1 MATFK
6 DINNILSKNMT
17 ADDINKLFNELDKL
31 IISKT
36 QNNELLHFI
45 NESRKPDFLA
55 QLLTQEQKDKWIK
68 LIFESLKRTDY
79 GLKTMFE
86 QRVLEHPDKILF
98 KGYTKS
104 KPFEWSYKQVQNY
117 IKEIAA
123 FIYSVKPDNP
133 RAAIFSE
140 NNLEGA
146 VCDLACLSY
155 DIFNTPLNIHFSKK
169 IIAYIFNLLN
179 INIVITDT
187 PERLKIISSVKKS
200 YKKDLIVIV
209 TEANSG
215 KYSDAD
221 FYLSKESKKISMTKA
236 EEILSKRKR
245 KPLNQVATTMFTSG
259 STGMPK
265 GVSFSMYNI
274 ISKRFARALALP
286 QVGKDEKMICYLPL
300 FHTFGRYLEL
310 TGSIFWGGTYI
321 FAGNTSSDT
330 LLSLFPKENPTGF
343 ISVPV
348 RWMQIYEACINSFDG
363 TENKKEQEKKIR
375 NITGGNLHWGLSAAG
390 YLDPKIFRFFHKH
403 GITLNSGFGM
413 TEATGGI
420 TMTPSD
426 DYKQNSTGIP
436 LAGTE
441 TRLKE
446 NGELEIKGHY
456 IAKYLEDAG
465 PEDLIPYPEEEDYWL
480 STGDI
485 FNIDENGHH
494 EIIDR
499 VKDIYKNNKGQ
510 TVAPLI
516 IEKKFAGV
524 PGVKDTF
531 LVGDGKPYNV
541 LLIVPNKKDS
551 VINNTVKD
559 KNIKEYFH
567 QIIMTANKD
576 LAPYERVI
584 NFSILDRDF
593 SKDLGEL
600 TPKGSFKRKKIE
612 QNFSDLIKELYKSN
626 HISIHYKNF
635 NIIIPRWF
643 YRDLGIL
650 ETDIIKTKNG
660 LYNKTEKK
668 HLRIADT
675 KKENIYTI
683 GDLNYTVYN
692 KSIDLGR
699 LIRQPKLWIGNPEL
713 INFSPCKESYDISF
727 KNFAHQICLPEE
739 NVRTYKSSDI
749 APLSG
754 MNDFDLVLLNQLVSE
769 TLHCNITKAKESLLQ
784 IEQIFPEYEKNK
796 AEIIRRRLE
805 ALACHQNEIIR
816 IEAYR
821 ILLSKDPEPNFSALL
836 PAFID
841 SGKTFLNEESI
852 NSLAKSSFFLR
863 QLDIFRKR
871 MYQYRT
877 SLKWPAEKNTIKQ
890 FENIFK
896 LLLKFGINHPK
907 YYKSLRAEFASW
919 ILLKE
924 EPVLSRKAK
933 KYFFELNNNFESYVT
948 KKSKKFTEIQWAK
961 KLVFDDEITE
971 DDKKEL
977 IGKLAASHTLKQA
990 VYLIYDDFNFEYKNV
1005 SENGIWVSR
1014 IKNYRN
1020 TKHYRVSIN
1029 TLKGKH
1035 YDLHISIDNELKTA
1049 KGSETIIRQI
1059 ALSGYPFD
1067 LPVTAR
1073 FGSADLSEKITVSSY
1088 LSMLT
1093 AWDKIRTIAE
1103 IQISG
1108 HIEDANTWRKIYIRS
1123 ISAFYKAWEYSG
1135 REILPGFISP
1145 NNVALPENDF
1155 SNNAL
1160 IISLSGRR
1168 YINDVKTLF
1177 SAIYQNYY
1185 RKVTAHYPILRRFLK
1200 TGWIFHAC
1208 IEAFGK
1214 ETGLEI
1220 LKNLLK
1226 ELNSIQNLNNNEKE
1240 LKETLI
1246 SYFKTY
1252 KNREY
1257 LPLALFNAVDR
1268 YTGWSNKNSGATPAA
1283 KHQTISE
1290 LYDLYAL
1297 KKYPEIIRYRFYRDT
1312 YFKDAEENI
1321 IGVFDALLNKMT
1333 GNKNLL
1339 PIQLIELSDLQATL
1353 KTKTDKNIFDRM
1365 VFPDIKRKQNINILT
1380 VGKKEEK
1387 HVIVKSV
1394 LKDKDKIEY
1403 TMREPLEA
1411 FEVGQLYKL
1420 FFKENYP
1427 KEISKPDKHFI
1438 VLDSNELL
1446 IGGLCYK
1453 EPEKDVVLIDGMAV
1467 TSVLHG
1473 KGIGSAM
1480 MEDFFTRMK
1489 VKGKKIIKAHFLF
1502 GNYYLKHNFVIDK
1515 KWGALVK
1522 KL

>member
-1 MATFK
+1 MANYQY
-6 DINNILSKNMT
+6 INKLQDKSLKTN
-17 ADDINKLFNELDKL
+17 DINKIFNEVDELLK
-31 IISKT
+31 SKSHT
-36 QNNELLHFI
+36 KKLLHFL
-45 NESRKPDFLA
+45 NESRKPLFIAELT
-55 QLLTQEQKDKWIK
+55 TQELKDKWIK
-68 LIFESLKRTDY
+68 QVFSILKKTNY
-79 GLKTMFE
+79 GLKDMLE
-86 QRVLEHPDKILF
+86 QRVFEHPDKILF
-98 KGYTKS
+98 KGKKKS
-104 KPFEWSYKQVQNY
+104 KPFEWTYKQVQNY
-117 IKEIAA
+117 IKETAA
-123 FIYSVKPDNP
+123 FLYSIKPDNP
-133 RAAIFSE
+133 RTAIFTQNS
-140 NNLEGA
+140 LEGA
-146 VCDLACLSY
+146 ICDLACLSY
-155 DIFNTPLNIHFSKK
+155 DIFNTPLNIHFSEK

-187 PERLKIISSVKKS
+187 PERLKIISSVKKTL
-200 YKKDLIVIV
+200 KKDITIIV
-209 TEANSG
+209 TKPNSA

-221 FYLSKESKKISMTKA
+221 YYLNKESKKISLPKA
-236 EEILSKRKR
+236 EEILSKRKK

-286 QVGKDEKMICYLPL
+286 KIGNNEKMICYLPL

-310 TGSIFWGGTYI
+310 TGSIFWGGTYV
-321 FAGNTSSDT
+321 FAENTSSDT
-330 LLSLFPKENPTGF
+330 LLSLFTKENPTGF

-375 NITGGNLHWGLSAAG
+375 KITGKNLYWGLSAAG

-403 GITLNSGFGM
+403 GISLNSGFGM

-426 DYKQNSTGIP
+426 NYKENSTGIP
-436 LAGTE
+436 LPGIE

-456 IAKYLEDAG
+456 IAKYLDDAG
-465 PEDLIPYPEEEDYWL
+465 PEDIIPYPEKEDYWL

-485 FNIDENGHH
+485 FRIDETGHH

-516 IEKKFAGV
+516 IEKKFTGV
-524 PGVKDTF
+524 PGIKQTF

-551 VINNTVKD
+551 VIRDYVKD
-559 KNIKEYFH
+559 ENIKEYFH

-584 NFSILDRDF
+584 NFSILDRNF
-593 SKDLGEL
+593 SKEKGEL

-626 HISIHYKNF
+626 HIKIQFKSF
-635 NIIIPRWF
+635 EIIIPRWF

-650 ETDIIKTKNG
+650 ETDIIKTKTG
-660 LYNKTEKK
+660 LYNKAEKK
-668 HLRIADT
+668 HLRIIDT
-675 KKENIYTI
+675 RKKDVYTI

-699 LIRQPKLWIGNPEL
+699 LIRQPKLWTGNPEL
-713 INFSPCKESYDISF
+713 INFSPCKESYDIPF
-727 KNFAHQICLPEE
+727 KNFAHKLCLPQE
-739 NVRTYKSSDI
+739 NIRTYKPGEI
-749 APLSG
+749 AHLPT
-754 MNDFDLVLLNQLVSE
+754 MNDFDLILLNQLISGA
-769 TLHCNITKAKESLLQ
+769 LHYDIKKATESLHQ
-784 IEQIFPEYEKNK
+784 IEQIFPRYEKNK

-805 ALACHQNEIIR
+805 ALACHQNETIR

-821 ILLSKDPEPNFSALL
+821 ILLSKDPEPNVAELL
-836 PAFID
+836 PAFIN
-841 SGKTFLNEESI
+841 SGKTFLNEKSI
-852 NSLAKSSFFLR
+852 NSLAKTSFSLR
-863 QLDIFRKR
+863 QLDILRKR

-877 SLKWPAEKNTIKQ
+877 NLKWPAEKNTIKQ
-890 FENIFK
+890 FDNIFK

-907 YYKSLRAEFASW
+907 YYKSIRAEFASW

-924 EPVLSRKAK
+924 ESVLSKKAK
-933 KYFFELNNNFESYVT
+933 KYFFELYESFENYVK
-948 KKSKKFTEIQWAK
+948 KKSKKITENEWSK
-961 KLVFDDEITE
+961 KLVFDDGITE
-971 DDKKEL
+971 NDKDQL
-977 IGKLAASHTLKQA
+977 ISKLAASHILKHA
-990 VYLIYDDFNFEYKNV
+990 VFLIYDDFNFEFKNIP
-1005 SENGIWVSR
+1005 ENGIWISR
-1014 IKNYRN
+1014 IKSYRN
-1020 TKHYRVSIN
+1020 TKHYRMSIN
-1029 TLKGKH
+1029 TIKGKH
-1035 YDLHISIDNELKTA
+1035 YNLHISIDNEIKTA
-1049 KGSETIIRQI
+1049 KGLETLFHQI
-1059 ALSGYPFD
+1059 ALAGYPFD
-1067 LPVTAR
+1067 LPVVAR
-1073 FGSADLSEKITVSSY
+1073 FGCSNPKEKIIISTY

-1103 IQISG
+1103 VQASG
-1108 HIEDANTWRKIYIRS
+1108 HVEQANTWRKIYIRS
-1123 ISAFYKAWEYSG
+1123 VSAFYKAWDYSG

-1155 SNNAL
+1155 SDNAL
-1160 IISLSGRR
+1160 IISLSGAR
-1168 YINDVKTLF
+1168 YINDIKTLF

-1185 RKVTAHYPILRRFLK
+1185 RQVTAHYPILKRFLK
-1200 TGWIFHAC
+1200 TRWIFHAC
-1208 IEAFGK
+1208 IEALGNEK
-1214 ETGLEI
+1214 GPEI
-1220 LKNLLK
+1220 LNILLT
-1226 ELNSIQNLNNNEKE
+1226 ELNLVQHPNDNEKE
-1240 LKETLI
+1240 LKSTLNN
-1246 SYFKTY
+1246 YFIRYKT
-1252 KNREY
+1252 REY
-1257 LPLALFNAVDR
+1257 LPLALFNAIDR
-1268 YTGWSNKNSGATPAA
+1268 YIDWSNKNSTATSAA

-1297 KKYPEIIRYRFYRDT
+1297 KKYPEIIRYHFYRET
-1312 YFKDAEENI
+1312 YFKDADENI
-1321 IGVFDALLNKMT
+1321 IKVFDALLNKMT

-1339 PIQLIELSDLQATL
+1339 PIQLIELSDLQIAL
-1353 KTKTDKNIFDRM
+1353 KTKTDKNIFDKM
-1365 VFPDIKRKQNINILT
+1365 VFPDIKRNQNINILT
-1380 VGKKEEK
+1380 VGKKEEE

-1420 FFKENYP
+1420 FYKENYP

-1453 EPEKDVVLIDGMAV
+1453 ELEKDVVLIDGMAV

-1489 VKGKKIIKAHFLF
+1489 VKGTKIIKAHFLF
-1502 GNYYLKHNFVIDK
+1502 GNYYLKHNFVIDE

-1522 KL
+1522 RL